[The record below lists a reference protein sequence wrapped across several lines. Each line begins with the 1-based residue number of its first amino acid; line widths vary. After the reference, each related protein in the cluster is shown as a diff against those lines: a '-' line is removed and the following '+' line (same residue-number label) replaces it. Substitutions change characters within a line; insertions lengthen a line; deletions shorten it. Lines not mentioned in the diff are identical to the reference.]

1 MNNIERNYFIIQERM
16 IEQMEKSIALGRKLI
31 DSELDTGLLN
41 FFIKP
46 IVKTFYDWW
55 AQNEARVGTLEQIKV
70 TLDSGKFLLY
80 NGDSDQLFDRIIE
93 ENFPKYFA
101 GDQTSRQ
108 CSRTH
113 KNYQRLKQLVKET
126 FINYLKR
133 VIKLLEINDEI
144 NDYGDLCRAAF
155 KTKESAE
162 ENLMNQLRFT
172 EKAIEIIEK
181 DPSILKIPI
190 GKKIL
195 IKSLRRGFEQT
206 KIEFKNALE
215 DTYNQK

>member
-1 MNNIERNYFIIQERM
+1 MNNIESNYRIIQQRM
-16 IEQMEKSIALGRKLI
+16 IEQMENSITLGRKII
-31 DSELDTGLLN
+31 DTELDTGFLN
-41 FFIKP
+41 FIVKP
-46 IVKTFYDWW
+46 IIKTFYDWW

-70 TLDSGKFLLY
+70 TLDSGKVLLL
-80 NGDSDQLFDRIIE
+80 NGESDQIFDKIVD
-93 ENFPKYFA
+93 ENFPKYLA

-108 CSRTH
+108 CSRSH
-113 KNYQRLKQLVKET
+113 KNYERLKQVVKET

-133 VIKLLEINDEI
+133 VVKLLEINEDLD
-144 NDYGDLCRAAF
+144 DYGDLCRAAF
-155 KTKESAE
+155 KTREIAE
-162 ENLMNQLRFT
+162 EHLMKQLSFT
-172 EKAIEIIEK
+172 EEAIKIIEE

-195 IKSLRRGFEQT
+195 IKALRKGFEQT